1 MLNIAYKGKLKNE
14 NQLICDDKL
23 PQRAVQ
29 FNEGEDIKDLFNLG
43 LVIELPII
51 IPIMIITIFRL
62 ENIEGHINLN
72 LRFIFIIAIAF
83 LLNYLLKFIHE
94 YIHAIFYPIK
104 SEKTIWNATATY
116 GVYLIY
122 CNAKI
127 SKSRFIV
134 LSLAPMIILGIIP
147 FIIWLFIANKMEVTI
162 SLAYVILTWIMIIFA
177 MGDLAN
183 VYNTI
188 KQVPRNAKVFNYG
201 LHSYWINENSDLS
214 H

>member
-14 NQLICDDKL
+14 NQLIGDDKL
-23 PQRAVQ
+23 PQKAVQ
-29 FNEGEDIKDLFNLG
+29 FNEGEDIEDLFNLG
-43 LVIELPII
+43 FVIELPII

-72 LRFIFIIAIAF
+72 LRLIFIIAIAF
-83 LLNYLLKFIHE
+83 LLNYLLKFVHE
-94 YIHAIFYPIK
+94 YIHAIFFPIK
-104 SEKTIWNATATY
+104 SEKTIWNAKNGAY
-116 GVYLIY
+116 FIY

-134 LSLAPMIILGIIP
+134 MSLAPMIILGIIP
-147 FIIWLFIANKMEVTI
+147 FIIWLFIVNKMEFTI
-162 SLAYVILTWIMIIFA
+162 SLAYVISTWIMIIWA

-201 LHSYWINENSDLS
+201 LHSYWINENSDLCE
-214 H
+214 